1 MTTRGW
7 HNVILVGLAACS
19 VAGPARAEDAT
30 TGAPV
35 RDGDAVDEDGF
46 PPTWNLSD
54 PPLPRARRSGPD
66 WIRRI
71 SRVPGERSGA
81 VEDDWH
87 VALQRNRGDGA
98 DLYTIRYPLPDLGP
112 LHTYAGAGLNRAVYF
127 AESDFEPTV
136 LSRRN
141 RQRSLGAAAELGA
154 EFRLSERLLMRA
166 DLRWIDL
173 ADDAGIL
180 SDGPALIG
188 ADPLAFGLSVGWR
201 FP

>member
-35 RDGDAVDEDGF
+35 RDEDVAREDGI
-46 PPTWNLSD
+46 PPVRILFD
-54 PPLPRARRSGPD
+54 PPLPTARRSGPD

-71 SRVPGERSGA
+71 SRVPGERPGA
-81 VEDDWH
+81 VDDDWH
-87 VALQRNRGDGA
+87 VALQRERGDGA
-98 DLYTIRYPLPDLGP
+98 DLFTIRYPLAALGP
-112 LHTYAGAGLNRAVYF
+112 LHTYVGAGLNRAAYF
-127 AESDFEPTV
+127 AHSSSEPTIM
-136 LSRRN
+136 SRGN
-141 RQRSLGAAAELGA
+141 RQSSVGAAAELGA
-154 EFRLSERLLMRA
+154 VFRLSEKLLMKA

-173 ADDAGIL
+173 ADGAGIL
-180 SDGPALIG
+180 SDGDALIG
-188 ADPLAFGLSVGWR
+188 AGPVAFGLSVGWR